1 MEFNQQ
7 NKQIGD
13 DKDKLHI
20 DAGATMM
27 QSRIGDILISKE
39 GDNGDSYN
47 GELCDT
53 MKITGKIHDAEYV
66 KRVSYK

>member
-7 NKQIGD
+7 NKQTVD
-13 DKDKLHI
+13 DKENIHI

-27 QSRIGDILISKE
+27 QSRTGDILISKE
-39 GDNGDSYN
+39 GDNGDSYY
-47 GELCDT
+47 GDPCHT